1 MEKIHLI
8 LPAPKKTCEIFVGID
23 LLDFLAKNLKKR
35 PLGNRLGIITD
46 TKVERIL
53 GNRLQRHLI
62 DSGLKTD
69 MIAVRPGERFKR
81 WGTAES
87 IFEWMADLGFDRKSA
102 LLAVGGGVVGDLTGF
117 VASLYMRSIPYAQ
130 IPTTLLA
137 QVDSSLGG
145 KTAID
150 LGKKKNL
157 IGTFDQ
163 PERVYM
169 DLSLLNTLPRG
180 EIENGLA
187 EVIKSAIIR
196 DRPFFEF
203 LEDHHDAVLSGERD
217 ILEKM
222 VSRCCRIKS
231 AVVMEDEKDRGLRQI
246 LNFGH
251 TVGHAIESYT
261 DYIVPHGRAVSMGIS
276 VETTLSTRMKVLPAE
291 EKERILRLLDHF
303 GLPTRIPKDYDRE
316 ELVGL
321 MHSDKK
327 AEGGRIAM
335 VLPMAIGTVSVRR
348 SILPSLIESV
358 LEEVTEW

>member
-8 LPAPKKTCEIFVGID
+8 LTPSEKACEIFVGVD
-23 LLDFLAKNLKKR
+23 LLDFLAKNLKEK

-46 TKVERIL
+46 TKVECII
-53 GNRLQRHLI
+53 GGRLQRHLI
-62 DSGLKTD
+62 DSDLKTD
-69 MIAVRPGERFKR
+69 MIAIRPGEGFKR
-81 WGTAES
+81 WETAES

-102 LLAVGGGVVGDLTGF
+102 LLALGGGVVGDLTGF

-150 LGKKKNL
+150 LCKKKNL

-169 DLSLLNTLPRG
+169 DLSLLTTLPQG

-203 LEDHHDAVLSGERD
+203 LEDHHDAVSSGDRD

-231 AVVMEDEKDRGLRQI
+231 AVVMEDEKERGLRQI

-251 TVGHAIESYT
+251 TVGHAVESYT
-261 DYIVPHGRAVSMGIS
+261 DYSVPHGRAVSMGIS
-276 VETTLSTRMKVLPAE
+276 VETTLSHRMKLLSAE
-291 EKERILRLLDHF
+291 EKERILLLLDHF
-303 GLPTRIPKDYDRE
+303 GLPTRIPNDYDRE

-327 AEGGRIAM
+327 AEEGRIAM
-335 VLPMAIGTVSVRR
+335 ILPTAIGTVLVRR
-348 SILPSLIESV
+348 SIPPSLIESA
-358 LEEVTEW
+358 LEEVTE